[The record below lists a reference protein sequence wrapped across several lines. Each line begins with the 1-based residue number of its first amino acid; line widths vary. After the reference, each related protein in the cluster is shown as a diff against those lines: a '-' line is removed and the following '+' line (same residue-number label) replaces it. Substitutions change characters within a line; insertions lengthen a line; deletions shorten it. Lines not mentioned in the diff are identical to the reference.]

1 MELELRSHR
10 WTDATRRESRSLSS
24 AGRGEALSGTRFTP
38 LSPRSTR
45 CFSHSSCARAHKRD
59 RIWRENPARRFHVR
73 DQNFLS
79 GEVLCRAGAY
89 ADRTGQKWVVAVKT
103 SLPVIDYRA
112 TFLIPRQFA
121 SFPFFLSYRMDRFIW
136 NNNRVH
142 GHKRKCTS
150 PLWCSEKRY
159 RHFVKCNITQTLLKS
174 NFLPDCK
181 KDCLCFIDHYW

>member
-121 SFPFFLSYRMDRFIW
+121 SFPFFLSIEWIDLSYLEQQSRSR
-136 NNNRVH
+136 
-142 GHKRKCTS
+142 S
-150 PLWCSEKRY
+150 
-159 RHFVKCNITQTLLKS
+159 QTKMYVALVMFGKA
-174 NFLPDCK
+174 
-181 KDCLCFIDHYW
+181 I

>member
-79 GEVLCRAGAY
+79 GEVLCRAGAC

-121 SFPFFLSYRMDRFIW
+121 SFPFFLSYRMDRFIVFGTTIAFTVT
-136 NNNRVH
+136 NENVH
-142 GHKRKCTS
+142 RPCDIQKNDIDILSSVTS
-150 PLWCSEKRY
+150 YE
-159 RHFVKCNITQTLLKS
+159 HF
-174 NFLPDCK
+174 
-181 KDCLCFIDHYW
+181 